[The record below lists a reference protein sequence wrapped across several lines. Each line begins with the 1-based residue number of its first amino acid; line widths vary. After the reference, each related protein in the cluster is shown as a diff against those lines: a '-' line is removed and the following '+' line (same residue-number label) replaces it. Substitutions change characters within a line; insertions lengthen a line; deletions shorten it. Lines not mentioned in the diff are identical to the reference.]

1 MSPLVRS
8 TMTPVRRAKASDSE
22 IGTQMMESP
31 FRRRWRQLPLTGTP
45 CYTVLQTDYFHKNRH
60 TGPTTDDG
68 FHPESSAGPSDARRM
83 EGGVAGLR

>member
-45 CYTVLQTDYFHKNRH
+45 CYTALQTDYLYTK
-60 TGPTTDDG
+60 TGIQDPRLMTVSILN
-68 FHPESSAGPSDARRM
+68 HRRGRQM
-83 EGGVAGLR
+83 QGGRREA

>member
-31 FRRRWRQLPLTGTP
+31 FRPDGHLPLTGTP

-83 EGGVAGLR
+83 EGSVAGLR